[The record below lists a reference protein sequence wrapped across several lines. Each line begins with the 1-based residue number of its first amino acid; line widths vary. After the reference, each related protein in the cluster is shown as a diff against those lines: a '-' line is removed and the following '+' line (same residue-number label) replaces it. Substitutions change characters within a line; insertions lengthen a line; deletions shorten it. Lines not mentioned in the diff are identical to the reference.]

1 MGKILPS
8 GGGWGWDNK
17 LHFNTCFCFAYLRE
31 KDDKEKAMKQETLPD
46 LLSSDMHRK
55 MMRKKWEAEEEEM
68 RSRGPGPLHYQ
79 NLKFDGKV

>member
-1 MGKILPS
+1 
-8 GGGWGWDNK
+8 
-17 LHFNTCFCFAYLRE
+17 
-31 KDDKEKAMKQETLPD
+31 MKQETLPD

-79 NLKFDGKV
+79 NLMFDGKV

>member
-1 MGKILPS
+1 
-8 GGGWGWDNK
+8 
-17 LHFNTCFCFAYLRE
+17 
-31 KDDKEKAMKQETLPD
+31 MKQETLPD
-46 LLSSDMHRK
+46 LLSRGMHRK